1 MLHSLRHPAAPM
13 HCTLL
18 IPDLLPPAELGAEP
32 CAGLRVP
39 MLATLLARGVTARL
53 PPLAYEDWLC
63 ERFGVARENDLPLA
77 ALMLQADGGDPAR
90 SYWLCAEPIQLRV
103 DRNRLIV
110 AARIKDYTAVEA
122 AELTLALNQHF
133 KIDNIEFCAPTPARW
148 YLRTE
153 RAPDLAT
160 TPLAQALNRSIKHH
174 LPRGTDALAWHR
186 IMNEAQMLL
195 HTHPVN
201 AAREARGAAA
211 ANSIWLWGGG
221 ARRTIGAS
229 RYTATWGG
237 GAVVRALA
245 LATGLTPNELPATG
259 GEWLSAAGAGHHLV
273 VIDAPADALREGDIA
288 GWRERLGAADAQWLQ
303 PLANALRHQAID
315 EIAIVACNRESML
328 EARVTRANLRRFW
341 RRAQPLATYAHAA

>member
-1 MLHSLRHPAAPM
+1 ML
-13 HCTLL
+13 CTLL

-39 MLATLLARGVTARL
+39 MFATLLARGATARL
-53 PPLAYEDWLC
+53 PPLAIEDWLC
-63 ERFGVARENDLPLA
+63 ERFGVARQNDLPLA

-90 SYWLCAEPIQLRV
+90 AYWLCAEPIQLRV
-103 DRNRLIV
+103 DRHRLIV
-110 AARIKDYTAVEA
+110 AARVTDYTAAEA
-122 AELTLALNQHF
+122 ADLTLALNQHF
-133 KIDNIEFCAPTPARW
+133 KVDGVEFCAPTPARW
-148 YLRTE
+148 YLRAQ

-160 TPLAQALNRSIKHH
+160 TPLAHALNRSVKHH

-186 IMNEAQMLL
+186 IMNEAQMTL

-221 ARRTIGAS
+221 ARPALGAS
-229 RYTATWGG
+229 HSPYTATWGG

-245 LATGLTPNELPATG
+245 LATGLTHHDLPATG
-259 GEWLSAAGAGHHLV
+259 GEWLSAASAGHHLV
-273 VIDAPADALREGDIA
+273 VIDAPAEALREGDIA
-288 GWRERLGAADAQWLQ
+288 AWRERLGAADAQWLQ
-303 PLANALRHQAID
+303 PLANALRHKVLD
-315 EIAIVACNRESML
+315 EIAIVACNRESVL